1 MNVLSAQAQSGRDSY
16 TDLSSVNAIGA
27 LKDKNLALEKIAQQ
41 FESMM
46 MRMMTKSMRAANE
59 VFAEGNFLSSKEG
72 DMYQDMLD
80 DQLALSLSEGRGMG
94 LAEVMVRQ
102 LKGRYGESEKL
113 ANNQVSD
120 ISNYLKHRN
129 TRNDEIAIARPAAVS
144 AAQPVVQTDQSFD
157 GSIQSFVNT
166 LYPIAQKA
174 ARALGIDP
182 EAIIAQSA
190 LETGWGVK
198 VSGKSNGASSNNFF
212 NIKADQRWDGDSVKV
227 DTMEVINGLPVRQ
240 RADFR
245 AYESAEQSFDDYVG
259 FINGSARYQDALASE
274 DSETYVRGLKEA
286 GYATDPDY
294 ADKILSIMQSDSL
307 RQAIDA
313 VKQSL
318 SITTPSI
325 SKQAVWR

>member
-1 MNVLSAQAQSGRDSY
+1 MNVLSAQAHSGRDSY
-16 TDLSSVNAIGA
+16 TDLSSVNAISA

-72 DMYQDMLD
+72 DMYQDMMD

-113 ANNQVSD
+113 ANKQIGD
-120 ISNYLKHRN
+120 IADDLKHRN
-129 TRNDEIAIARPAAVS
+129 IRKDDIAIAPSTELTVQPS
-144 AAQPVVQTDQSFD
+144 AAPETYSFD

-174 ARALGIDP
+174 ARALGIEP

-198 VSGKSNGASSNNFF
+198 LSGKENGASSNNFF
-212 NIKADQRWDGDSVKV
+212 NIKADQRWDGESVNV
-227 DTMEVINGLPVRQ
+227 STMEVINGLPVRQ

-245 AYESAEQSFDDYVG
+245 AYDSAEQSFDDYVG
-259 FINGSARYQDALASE
+259 FINGSPRYQQALASE
-274 DSETYVRGLKEA
+274 NSEAYVHGLKEA

-307 RQAIDA
+307 KQAIDA
-313 VKQSL
+313 VKQGL
-318 SITTPSI
+318 SFSTPSI
-325 SKQAVWR
+325 SKPAVWR

>member
-46 MRMMTKSMRAANE
+46 MRMMTKSMRSANE
-59 VFAEGNFLSSKEG
+59 IFAEGNFLSSNEG
-72 DMYQDMLD
+72 NMYQDMLD

-113 ANNQVSD
+113 NNKQVDD
-120 ISNYLKHRN
+120 ISSYLQHRN
-129 TRNDEIAIARPAAVS
+129 TRKDDIAIVPPDVAAV
-144 AAQPVVQTDQSFD
+144 APPVKQESYSFD
-157 GSIQSFVNT
+157 GSIQSFVST

-174 ARALGIDP
+174 ARALGVDP
-182 EAIIAQSA
+182 KAIIAQSA

-198 VSGKSNGASSNNFF
+198 LSGKSNGTSSNNFF
-212 NIKADQRWDGDSVKV
+212 NIKADQRWNGESVKV

-259 FINGSARYQDALASE
+259 FINGNARYQEALDSDNSE
-274 DSETYVRGLKEA
+274 AYVRGLKRA

-294 ADKILSIMQSDSL
+294 ANKILSIMQSDSL
-307 RQAIDA
+307 KQAIDA

-318 SITTPSI
+318 SISTS
-325 SKQAVWR
+325 VNWR